1 MKEETFIIVVGAIE
15 VKYKYMNNVL
25 NISKALMDLAIY
37 NGDTVIDATVGNGN
51 DTLYMANLIGDEGK
65 VYGFDIQKTAINRT
79 KQALEKAGF
88 NNRVTLIN
96 SGHETMDE
104 YVKEKVKLVVFNLGF
119 LPKGDKK
126 ITTLPGTTIMA
137 MEKSLKLLVDNGLL
151 LIISYIGHSGGLE
164 EKEAVENYLKELN
177 QKEYNVLK
185 YKFINQINNPPILY
199 GVEKRSFKEG

>member
-1 MKEETFIIVVGAIE
+1 M
-15 VKYKYMNNVL
+15 KYKYMNNVL

>member
-1 MKEETFIIVVGAIE
+1 